1 VGKKPKKIIRVVLN
15 TNVLISALL
24 FKGEL
29 SRIVGLWQKGK
40 IIPIISRETFDELRT
55 ALEYPKF
62 SLSRAEIKLLIE
74 HEILP
79 FFEVADVSKHVKGVC
94 RDPGDDKF
102 ISCAISASADCIV
115 TGDKDLSDLKK
126 YQSVRIVHASDFI
139 KMFDPFGGAK
149 PRL

>member
-1 VGKKPKKIIRVVLN
+1 VGKKPKKIIRVVLD

-29 SRIVGLWQKGK
+29 TRMVGLWQSGK
-40 IIPIISRETFDELRT
+40 MIPIISKETFNELR
-55 ALEYPKF
+55 AVLEYPKF
-62 SLSRAEIKLLIE
+62 SLSRAEIKSLIE

-79 FFEVADVSKHVKGVC
+79 FFEVVNVSKHVKGAC

-102 ISCAISASADCIV
+102 ISCAISANADCIV

-126 YQSVRIVHASDFI
+126 YQSVRIIHASDFI
-139 KMFDPFGGAK
+139 KMFD
-149 PRL
+149 